1 MHFDMT
7 QLDKSF
13 CSHVELHGWPFPFKS
28 CDFWT
33 TFAVPCVW
41 IFPLRLH
48 ADPMLLTEGKLGFAS
63 TLVVPVSLSLL
74 CLDMMFSSRWFF
86 CVRAYSVTTRTTAGC
101 ADSQVGLGCFWV
113 GGFLYWCLQDSKWVA
128 KNRLGHVDSAMS
140 TWRYDPD
147 LTNSLRAL
155 NAFAAKAVAK
165 LQINLF
171 ACATTSKD
179 VSTCASQV
187 MVRRSPSL
195 SGATCLFRN
204 ERWIVVTVIVPD
216 GLDPTFFLADLL
228 ESSSLMVT

>member
-1 MHFDMT
+1 MDD
-7 QLDKSF
+7 L
-13 CSHVELHGWPFPFKS
+13 FPSRAAIFEQ
-28 CDFWT
+28 

-41 IFPLRLH
+41 TYQLRLH

-74 CLDMMFSSRWFF
+74 CLDTMFSSRWFF

-113 GGFLYWCLQDSKWVA
+113 GGVSILVSARLRKWVA
-128 KNRLGHVDSAMS
+128 KNRLGLVDSAMS

-155 NAFAAKAVAK
+155 NALAAAK

-171 ACATTSKD
+171 PCATASKD

-204 ERWIVVTVIVPD
+204 EGWIVVTVIVPD
-216 GLDPTFFLADLL
+216 GFDPIWFLADLL

>member
-1 MHFDMT
+1 MFGYDVLK
-7 QLDKSF
+7 Q
-13 CSHVELHGWPFPFKS
+13 
-28 CDFWT
+28 
-33 TFAVPCVW
+33 
-41 IFPLRLH
+41 
-48 ADPMLLTEGKLGFAS
+48 
-63 TLVVPVSLSLL
+63 VVLL
-74 CLDMMFSSRWFF
+74 CPGIFSY
-86 CVRAYSVTTRTTAGC
+86 YSHYRRLRRFT
-101 ADSQVGLGCFWV
+101 SWV
-113 GGFLYWCLQDSKWVA
+113 GMFLGWGVSILVSARLRKWVA
-128 KNRLGHVDSAMS
+128 KNRLGLVDSAMS

-155 NAFAAKAVAK
+155 NAFAAAKAVAK

-171 ACATTSKD
+171 ACATASED

-204 ERWIVVTVIVPD
+204 ERWIIVTVIFPD